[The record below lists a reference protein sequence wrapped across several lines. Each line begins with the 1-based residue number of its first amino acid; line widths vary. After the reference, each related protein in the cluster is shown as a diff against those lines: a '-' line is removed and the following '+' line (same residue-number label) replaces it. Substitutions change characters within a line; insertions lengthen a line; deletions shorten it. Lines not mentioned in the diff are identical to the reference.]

1 MKHRTITYSNESCFK
16 VINIEIF
23 ADDELKISY
32 QAINKA
38 LMIAMN
44 YLIETWKETKRK
56 APNKA
61 LSFISS

>member
-16 VINIEIF
+16 AINIEIF

-44 YLIETWKETKRK
+44 YLIENMERYKEES
-56 APNKA
+56 AE
-61 LSFISS
+61 